1 MPAFLGIFE
10 RLSKML
16 NRPAAIMD
24 DPVDGPVFLIN
35 RVPFSQGFN
44 KGNMQVTPIAI
55 HRAVINCVFAL

>member
-1 MPAFLGIFE
+1 MPAFFGIIE

-35 RVPFSQGFN
+35 CVPFPQGFN
-44 KGNMQVTPIAI
+44 KEIMQGTPIAI
-55 HRAVINCVFAL
+55 HSVVINCVFAL